1 MTNQRK
7 EFGKKLI
14 EIREIRGLR
23 QADVAEIANLSQRSI
38 GRLERGEIGSA
49 SVDSLIELS
58 KVYDLDILSLYKKYI
73 YGNYCLLEEIKKS
86 LDINAI
92 FLSEEI
98 KRDLLEKINL
108 IKDKRDLQAK
118 RYEID
123 LLELF
128 INYLNDE
135 ASDDDL
141 KNNFEDL
148 SSSKIKRGNFSNI
161 DLSHIEL
168 RILLNI
174 ATSSKSFKGIDR
186 IEIFEKCK
194 SQNIEKNIK
203 IASCNNLSSF
213 YIKSRDY
220 TRAIEITDEGITYS
234 REIYSIYG
242 PLFLNFTKF
251 LASYRLYQSYED
263 SLLVTKVL
271 LENIIDNNIIETIN
285 NKLNNILVWNLK
297 EVVAEWIN
305 RPKSL
310 EEPLLGKSHKLT
322 G

>member
-14 EIREIRGLR
+14 EIREIKGLR

-58 KVYDLDILSLYKKYI
+58 KVYNLDILSLYKKYI
-73 YGNYCLLEEIKKS
+73 YGNYYLLEEIKKS

-161 DLSHIEL
+161 DLSSIEL

-174 ATSSKSFKGIDR
+174 ATSSKSFKNIDSL
-186 IEIFEKCK
+186 EILEKCK
-194 SQNIEKNIK
+194 NQDKDSIIK
-203 IASCNNLSSF
+203 IAACNNLANF
-213 YIKSRDY
+213 YKY
-220 TRAIEITDEGITYS
+220 
-234 REIYSIYG
+234 YG
-242 PLFLNFTKF
+242 NFNKTM
-251 LASYRLYQSYED
+251 
-263 SLLVTKVL
+263 
-271 LENIIDNNIIETIN
+271 ETIN
-285 NKLNNILVWNLK
+285 EGLRLSCKLSSIDGLIYLNFVKFITLYRTNGNY
-297 EVVAEWIN
+297 E
-305 RPKSL
+305 KSL
-310 EEPLLGKSHKLT
+310 QSTIVFSQYSNNSKLSMAINKKINKIIHNSKAK
-322 G
+322 